1 MPKQQKIC
9 EPVSF
14 LILMKNYALTQFFD
28 KNVDDYTE
36 KYCNAILCRIW
47 FSSVF

>member
-1 MPKQQKIC
+1 MPKQQKIS
-9 EPVSF
+9 ELVSF
-14 LILMKNYALTQFFD
+14 LMKNYALTQFFD